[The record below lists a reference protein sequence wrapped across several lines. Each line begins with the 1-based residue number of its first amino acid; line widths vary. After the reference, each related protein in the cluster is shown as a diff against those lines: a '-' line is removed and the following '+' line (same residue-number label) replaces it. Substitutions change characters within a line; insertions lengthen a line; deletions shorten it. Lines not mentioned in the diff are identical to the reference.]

1 MAKADAT
8 GPTGPLI
15 SAGTFLGLG
24 LGGFLDGILLHQVL
38 QWHQMISNILPP
50 DTLNAA
56 KVNMFWDG
64 IFHVGTWTLTA
75 AGVAGLWRV
84 AKRTDVPRS
93 SMILWGALLFG
104 WGLFNLMDSVFDH
117 YLFGLHNVRE
127 NVEHVWAW
135 NLGFLLLAIA
145 QVAFGW
151 LIITAGRRRLQPR
164 PEAGPQPS

>member
-1 MAKADAT
+1 MDFRAPA

-15 SAGTFLGLG
+15 RAGTFLGLG
-24 LGGFLDGILLHQVL
+24 LGGFVDGILLHQVL

-64 IFHVGTWTLTA
+64 IFHAGTWMLTA
-75 AGVAGLWRV
+75 TGVAGLWMV
-84 AKRTDVPRS
+84 ACRSDVPRS
-93 SMILWGALLFG
+93 TMILWGSLLFG

-127 NVEHVWAW
+127 NVPDVWAW
-135 NLGFLLLAIA
+135 NLGFLLLAA
-145 QVAFGW
+145 SQTVAGW
-151 LIITAGRRRLQPR
+151 MIISAGRRRLR
-164 PEAGPQPS
+164 SSYR